1 MTFCI
6 QTADVSRLLQWTME
20 LSEHI
25 EKFEEVHRASFVSA
39 LICSCTGQSGMVRF
53 IFHQFWHT
61 VMMAAWQFSSTSVT
75 STQLWSCLIL
85 WTTMSPK
92 CCRLQTL
99 PCAVFVPFSTLSIAY
114 EYIKGGT
121 VELDAEAQATK
132 HWDLQEAIETKGWGE
147 WRSCHCCGS
156 LWWQA
161 VGCPSQFWACF
172 GPESLQLN
180 RNSHQSQS
188 HSLLW
193 TLAAYKPCD
202 ILLAKE
208 TNLLLPRALSLCWNN
223 SPSDAYRSFEYSFV
237 GFSWRLFEHVVFGL
251 RSFIMRV
258 CLAMMVCTKWCPLVA
273 CGNACMIRLPSFFDC
288 NAKLLTICVG
298 LWFDV
303 FDVSHSQPLTRS
315 EPFQV
320 IVACLCRHVR
330 IAHRHTWTV
339 CLEPTFPGPEFGAAD
354 GNRKMRNGFGI
365 ESLLKF
371 DSSNFIDVWQRF
383 WALQAS
389 TQKWCSLSLVASRS
403 TRWPAALPSRNG
415 CDQHWLSEFVR
426 MGLLLTAD
434 IRMRAAIEKIWSK

>member
-1 MTFCI
+1 MWHIACEGNKLI
-6 QTADVSRLLQWTME
+6 IAQT
-20 LSEHI
+20 
-25 EKFEEVHRASFVSA
+25 
-39 LICSCTGQSGMVRF
+39 
-53 IFHQFWHT
+53 
-61 VMMAAWQFSSTSVT
+61 
-75 STQLWSCLIL
+75 
-85 WTTMSPK
+85 
-92 CCRLQTL
+92 
-99 PCAVFVPFSTLSIAY
+99 
-114 EYIKGGT
+114 
-121 VELDAEAQATK
+121 
-132 HWDLQEAIETKGWGE
+132 
-147 WRSCHCCGS
+147 
-156 LWWQA
+156 
-161 VGCPSQFWACF
+161 
-172 GPESLQLN
+172 
-180 RNSHQSQS
+180 
-188 HSLLW
+188 
-193 TLAAYKPCD
+193 
-202 ILLAKE
+202 
-208 TNLLLPRALSLCWNN
+208 LSLCWNN

-251 RSFIMRV
+251 RSFITRV

-273 CGNACMIRLPSFFDC
+273 CGNACMMRLPSFFNC

-434 IRMRAAIEKIWSK
+434 IRMRAAIEKSGANKTIQVTGFYSWAAAWSAYHARAQDFARLSLQRCKVRTSLARLRLNLRAVTAVNQLPIVTCRSKSLCNWFQLPCIFWTPFFVGLVGGSVWGGVRLFIYDDGLHLKWRLFNFC